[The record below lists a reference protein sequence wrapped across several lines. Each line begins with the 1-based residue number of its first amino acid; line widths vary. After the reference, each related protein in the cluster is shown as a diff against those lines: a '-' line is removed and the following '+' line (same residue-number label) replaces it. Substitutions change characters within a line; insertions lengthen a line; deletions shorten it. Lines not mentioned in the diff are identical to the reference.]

1 MIWRLLTS
9 FSLVCALASAAAVTG
24 HVSITESGHEG
35 SKFADPAGTVVWLEP
50 LETVSTPVKLQA
62 GAFRMVQKNKTFT
75 PHVLAIPA
83 GSTVEFPNSDP
94 IFHNAFSNYD
104 GQIFDIGLYPPG
116 STRRVTF
123 RREGVVRVFCNI
135 HSSMSAVIV
144 VLGSPYFSVLEDS
157 GAFVIDNVPSGT
169 YRVNAFSEH
178 ATEKS
183 LTEQSRVI
191 EVDGGTKDIGPMTM
205 VGSAFLTTPHLN
217 KYGKPYPPESNS
229 SIYPGARQ

>member
-1 MIWRLLTS
+1 MFMQGSRMIGTATCQPAALRRINTTQRTPCTNWRRTSFLPLSSDAFTPRIWALGIALTTTMIWRLLTS

-50 LETVSTPVKLQA
+50 LETVSTPGKLQA

-116 STRRVTF
+116 TTRSITF
-123 RREGVVRVFCNI
+123 RRPGAVRVFCNI
-135 HSSMSAVIV
+135 HAAMSAVILV
-144 VLGSPYFSVLEDS
+144 VDTPYFAVTDES
-157 GAFVIDNVPSGT
+157 GAFSIEGMPKGT
-169 YRVNAFSEH
+169 
-178 ATEKS
+178 
-183 LTEQSRVI
+183 
-191 EVDGGTKDIGPMTM
+191 
-205 VGSAFLTTPHLN
+205 
-217 KYGKPYPPESNS
+217 
-229 SIYPGARQ
+229 